1 MEKEKMVE
9 VKVPEISTS
18 AANTVKTVATIIL
31 FLGILGSVI
40 MFIKGMIN
48 DYDLILLISSFVSLT
63 YTVVAW
69 ALLHVIAN
77 ISLQLKYIQE
87 TMPLRLVSE
96 NKKQENDTLQNKG
109 NSLSSIKVGDKV
121 TWKKTMTKYTIEGIR
136 DEEVYLFTGMFG
148 GYKWIPKNE
157 LIIPQE

>member
-1 MEKEKMVE
+1 MVE